1 MKILFIVTA
10 YATVYLVFVKFKS
23 TNESENDTF
32 RIEFI
37 IIPVFGLALLV
48 NHDFTFVE
56 VSLYVLFVPLSI

>member
-1 MKILFIVTA
+1 MKILFIITA

-48 NHDFTFVE
+48 NHEFTFVE
-56 VSLYVLFVPLSI
+56 VG